1 MRGRTNDEQVTRL
14 ARPVLERGFDLP
26 ESVGVELLALIRAL
40 AQLGRNEQRAAEAVG
55 FARDELLAAT
65 SARAR

>member
-26 ESVGVELLALIRAL
+26 ESVGVDLLALIRAL
-40 AQLGRNEQRAAEAVG
+40 ARLGRNEQPLN
-55 FARDELLAAT
+55 LLH
-65 SARAR
+65 R